1 MKDNLVERYIYAV
14 VRRLPEKER
23 KDVSMELDGLISSML
38 ADRANSSE
46 SEEEQVRAVLN
57 ELGNPEELA
66 RNYSNVAKNCLIG
79 EPHFSLYKRVLK
91 IVLIAVAGALALALL
106 IEWLTGIPRGVRYD
120 LGGIILLTTKGIAQ
134 LISTII
140 SGLQGAF
147 AIVTI
152 IFAILYHQGVE
163 LDSEKFDLNDL
174 PELPDS
180 EKRTG
185 IGEFIVSMVF
195 LSIFAVLFVV
205 LPHINIPGLVID
217 GKWAS
222 FFNPEV
228 LVSIRPLLIALVG
241 TALLELVVKMTKP
254 MGSMMRFLAT
264 LLANGV
270 VIITL
275 LVWFGNPLV
284 VNPEYVSMLKGTL
297 GLNMWNV
304 SDLVSEGITGLI
316 GKWAMQPLPLMIAL
330 LIIIIVSIVEIV
342 KTGIKT
348 ANMRKKSV

>member
-1 MKDNLVERYIYAV
+1 MKNDLVERYIYAV
-14 VRRLPEKER
+14 VRRLPEEER
-23 KDVSMELDGLISSML
+23 KDVSLEINEMISSML
-38 ADRANSSE
+38 AERAGSGE

-106 IEWLTGIPRGVRYD
+106 IEWLTGIPGGVRYD
-120 LGGIILLTTKGIAQ
+120 LGGIILLTTRGIAQ

-217 GKWAS
+217 GKRAS

-228 LVSIRPLLIALVG
+228 LVSIRPLLIAFAG
-241 TALLELVVKMTKP
+241 TALLEVVVKMTKP
-254 MGSMMRFLAT
+254 IGSVMRLLAT
-264 LLANGV
+264 LLANV
-270 VIITL
+270 VMIITS

-348 ANMRKKSV
+348 ANVRKKSV

>member
-1 MKDNLVERYIYAV
+1 MKNDLVERYIYAV

-23 KDVSMELDGLISSML
+23 KDVSLKIDELISSML
-38 ADRANSSE
+38 AERAGSGE

-91 IVLIAVAGALALALL
+91 IVLIAVAGALALAIL
-106 IEWLTGIPRGVRYD
+106 IEWLTGVPGGVEYD
-120 LGGIILLTTKGIAQ
+120 LGGIILLTTKGIIH
-134 LISTII
+134 LLSTII

-174 PELPDS
+174 PELPDT

-205 LPHINIPGLVID
+205 LPHINVPGLVTVR
-217 GKWAS
+217 KWIS

-228 LVSIRPLLIALVG
+228 LVTIRPLLIALVG
-241 TALLELVVKMTKP
+241 TALLEVVVKMMKP
-254 MGSMMRFLAT
+254 MGSLMRFLAT
-264 LLANGV
+264 LLANVV

-284 VNPEYVSMLKGTL
+284 LNPVFVNTFQTDFS
-297 GLNMWNV
+297 WNIMGFNGAPIV
-304 SDLVSEGITGLI
+304 GFI
-316 GKWAMQPLPLMIAL
+316 GKWAMLPLPLMIVL
-330 LIIIIVSIVEIV
+330 VIVIITSIIEIVSA
-342 KTGIKT
+342 GIKT
-348 ANMRKKSV
+348 AKASKRSI

>member
-264 LLANGV
+264 LLATG
-270 VIITL
+270 
-275 LVWFGNPLV
+275 V